1 MGMTLRR
8 LLGSVVVALLAMIA
22 AHAGAQE
29 ITIAL
34 GSEPT
39 TLDPQIRQDG
49 GERAVN
55 DNVYET
61 LIARTIKGDL
71 VPGLAAAM
79 PTAVDATTWRFKL
92 RPNIK
97 FHNGEPFNADAVVVS
112 VKRMLDPALKS
123 ENLSY
128 FNTLVKAE
136 KVDDLTVDVHLKGP
150 DSVFLSRMYWMKII
164 APKYSTDPNFA
175 SKPVGTG
182 PYKFG
187 EWSRGES
194 LVLTA
199 NRDYWGAK
207 PQIQKVTYKFI
218 QESGTRLSG
227 LLAKE
232 FDLIT
237 NLSPEFVK
245 RVPKFASVSGL
256 EHPLIVLNATGG
268 ITGDVRVRQALN
280 YAVDKN
286 ALATKLF
293 GGHARVDDG
302 QVMSPSWFGYNPQ
315 VKAFPYD
322 LAKAKALLKEAG
334 VAPGTT
340 IELVGTSGRWLK
352 DKETT
357 EAVAAY
363 WTEAGLKVDVKIFEF
378 DNYLKRLFDR
388 QARPMAV
395 YVSHA
400 NPLLHADRTLSDYYL
415 RTGRGS
421 SNNDEVLADLVN
433 KARTETDPAKQLTL
447 YHEAVKRGHDEAL
460 FTYLLG
466 IDLLYGLADRL
477 EWQPGVDA
485 KLLVKDMKVR

>member
-1 MGMTLRR
+1 M
-8 LLGSVVVALLAMIA
+8 
-22 AHAGAQE
+22 
-29 ITIAL
+29 
-34 GSEPT
+34 
-39 TLDPQIRQDG
+39 
-49 GERAVN
+49 
-55 DNVYET
+55 
-61 LIARTIKGDL
+61 
-71 VPGLAAAM
+71 
-79 PTAVDATTWRFKL
+79 
-92 RPNIK
+92 
-97 FHNGEPFNADAVVVS
+97 
-112 VKRMLDPALKS
+112 
-123 ENLSY
+123 
-128 FNTLVKAE
+128 
-136 KVDDLTVDVHLKGP
+136 HLKGN

-164 APKYSTDPNFA
+164 PAKYSSDPNFA

-182 PYKFG
+182 PYKFTS
-187 EWSRGES
+187 WSRGES
-194 LVLTA
+194 VVLAA
-199 NRDYWGAK
+199 NPDYWGAK
-207 PQIQKVTYKFI
+207 PQIQKVTFKFI

-245 RVPKFASVSGL
+245 RVPKYASVSGL

-268 ITGDVRVRQALN
+268 ITADVRVRQALN

-322 LAKAKALLKEAG
+322 PAKAKALLKEAG
-334 VAPGTT
+334 IAPGTP
-340 IELVGTSGRWLK
+340 IELIGTSGRWLK

-415 RTGRGS
+415 KTGRGS
-421 SNNDEVLADLVN
+421 SNNDAVMADLVN
-433 KARTETDPAKQLTL
+433 KARTETDPAKQLAL

-460 FTYLLG
+460 FTFLLG
-466 IDLLYGLADRL
+466 IDLLYGLSDRL